1 MMDEKLRP
9 FQRRFV
15 KAVESSSYDTVAL
28 SGPRGLGKTFL
39 AGHVLARAL
48 TPGDKLNQPGAEYV
62 LGAASLDQARMTYAF
77 VRAALEPSG
86 EYRFIDS
93 TTRLGITHKASNT
106 KLRAIS
112 SNAKSAFGLV
122 NVPMAVIDEPGAL
135 EIVGGQM
142 MADAL
147 FTAQGKVGSALKLVI
162 SSGWCSGGSG
172 KRNPSGGS
180 VVFAAGLAVVML
192 DLRLVMGHG
201 GFGWTVTPIIT
212 VAGPAWVAWSAALGR
227 RASVSLLEPVTMGSG
242 PPWVPS
248 APSASC
254 TWLISTLFTMDLPLC
269 PVTGWTVRFKDRK
282 HPLRCPDGCA
292 AETGAV

>member
-1 MMDEKLRP
+1 MMDEKPRP
-9 FQRRFV
+9 FQRRLV

-39 AGHVLARAL
+39 AGHILARAL
-48 TPGDKLNQPGAEYV
+48 MPGEKLNQPGAEYV

-77 VRAALEPSG
+77 VRAALEPTG

-122 NVPMAVIDEPGAL
+122 NVPMAVIDEPRAL

-147 FTAQGKVGSALKLVI
+147 FTAQGKVGSALKLVLI
-162 SSGWCSGGSG
+162 GTLSSMATGPGHWWY
-172 KRNPSGGS
+172 
-180 VVFAAGLAVVML
+180 VF
-192 DLRLVMGHG
+192 
-201 GFGWTVTPIIT
+201 
-212 VAGPAWVAWSAALGR
+212 S
-227 RASVSLLEPVTMGSG
+227 
-242 PPWVPS
+242 PP
-248 APSASC
+248 
-254 TWLISTLFTMDLPLC
+254 L
-269 PVTGWTVRFKDRK
+269 TGWR
-282 HPLRCPDGCA
+282 LQ
-292 AETGAV
+292 